1 MCTGV
6 ANNKCVIVGTTVPIP
21 TNAKAVYLTV
31 SVWASG
37 NNVDGTAIFAGDF
50 KI

>member
-1 MCTGV
+1 MCKAA
-6 ANNKCVIVGTTVPIP
+6 ANSKCVIVGATAVP

-31 SVWASG
+31 SVWAAG
-37 NNVDGTAIFAGDF
+37 NTVDLTPLFAGDF